1 MPWKFTACRF
11 SPQAWRRFPE
21 GVRAVAPARLGG
33 LGDVVGAGALID
45 GGAKGM
51 LPGRSLGA
59 GHRADAGETA
69 SNTKILTG
77 STLPDT
83 PSDRLGHSPTG
94 RASVHVGLRN
104 LYVDR
109 RNPFVESRNLSV
121 DDANP
126 YVDGP
131 MLHVGAS
138 TVYVDGRN
146 LYVATST

>member
-1 MPWKFTACRF
+1 M
-11 SPQAWRRFPE
+11 
-21 GVRAVAPARLGG
+21 RAVAPARLGG
-33 LGDVVGAGALID
+33 LADVVGAGALID

-59 GHRADAGETA
+59 CRCADAGCV
-69 SNTKILTG
+69 
-77 STLPDT
+77 
-83 PSDRLGHSPTG
+83 
-94 RASVHVGLRN
+94 SVHVGAANPHLGLRN

-109 RNPFVESRNLSV
+109 RNPYVESRNLSV

-146 LYVATST
+146 P

>member
-1 MPWKFTACRF
+1 M
-11 SPQAWRRFPE
+11 
-21 GVRAVAPARLGG
+21 RAVEPARLGG
-33 LGDVVGAGALID
+33 LGDVVGAGALVD

-59 GHRADAGETA
+59 CRCADAGCV
-69 SNTKILTG
+69 
-77 STLPDT
+77 
-83 PSDRLGHSPTG
+83 
-94 RASVHVGLRN
+94 SVHVCGANPHVGLRN

-109 RNPFVESRNLSV
+109 RNPYVESRNVSV
-121 DDANP
+121 DDANL

-146 LYVATST
+146 P